1 MEESIL
7 TSIKKLLGIVE
18 DYTQFDTD
26 IIIHIN
32 SAISILTQ
40 LGVGSSDGFSI
51 TDKRATWRDFV
62 GDSSISILSMSKT
75 FIYMKVRL
83 IFDPPQSSAAIES
96 LKQLIDEMSFRIT
109 VAVETKNKEEEFPSW
124 RSG

>member
-109 VAVETKNKEEEFPSW
+109 VAVETKNKEEAIQN
-124 RSG
+124 G

>member
-109 VAVETKNKEEEFPSW
+109 VAVETKNKEEAI
-124 RSG
+124 